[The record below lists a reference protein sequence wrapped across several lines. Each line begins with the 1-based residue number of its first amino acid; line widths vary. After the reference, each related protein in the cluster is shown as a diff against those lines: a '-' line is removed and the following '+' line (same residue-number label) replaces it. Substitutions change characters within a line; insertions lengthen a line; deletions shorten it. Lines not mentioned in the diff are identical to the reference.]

1 MANAKNPEC
10 FACNA
15 AGLGRSLGR
24 SRRRL
29 PLRLCEERQAQAEAV
44 ALAQRLPGTSGK

>member
-1 MANAKNPEC
+1 MPEC
-10 FACNA
+10 FAGNA
-15 AGLGRSLGR
+15 GRSRR

>member
-1 MANAKNPEC
+1 MPEC
-10 FACNA
+10 FAGNV
-15 AGLGRSLGR
+15 AGLGR

-44 ALAQRLPGTSGK
+44 VLAQRLPGTSGK